1 MSRVGVV
8 GFPGSNP
15 SGMVAAFGRIG
26 VDSSVL
32 GTPSEVRNF
41 DRLVLPGVGSFGPAA
56 DFLHDS
62 GFGEVLLDKL
72 SQGWPVLGVC
82 LGFHLLCSAS
92 EEGSKQRGLGI
103 IDAQVMRLASR
114 SGRRVPHMGWSTVQ
128 VPAEV
133 EISGLPDGE
142 LFYFAHSFEVIFP
155 DSVNNTCTATYGGAE
170 LVAAFRQGSFLGV
183 QFHPEKSNE
192 SGLALLK
199 GFAS

>member
-15 SGMVAAFGRIG
+15 SGMVAAFCRIG
-26 VDSSVL
+26 VDSSVVQE
-32 GTPSEVRNF
+32 PSEVRDF

-62 GFGEVLLDKL
+62 GFGEVLLDKI

-82 LGFHLLCSAS
+82 LGFHLLCSTS
-92 EEGSKQRGLGI
+92 EEGPLQRGLGL
-103 IDAQVMRLASR
+103 IDAQVKRLAST
-114 SGRRVPHMGWSTVQ
+114 SGRRVPHMGWSRVE
-128 VPAEV
+128 VPATV
-133 EISGLPDGE
+133 EISGLSDGE

-155 DSVNNTCTATYGGAE
+155 GSVDNTCTATYGGVE
-170 LVAAFRQGSFLGV
+170 MVAAFRQGSFLGV
-183 QFHPEKSNE
+183 QFHPEKSNR
-192 SGLALLK
+192 SGLRLLK

>member
-26 VDSSVL
+26 VDSSVVQE
-32 GTPSEVRNF
+32 PSEVRDF

-62 GFGEVLLDKL
+62 GFGEVLLDKI

-82 LGFHLLCSAS
+82 LGFHLLCSTS
-92 EEGSKQRGLGI
+92 EEGPEQRGLGL
-103 IDAQVMRLASR
+103 IDAQVKRLASR
-114 SGRRVPHMGWSTVQ
+114 SGRRVPHMGWSRVE
-128 VPAEV
+128 VPTGV
-133 EISGLPDGE
+133 EISGLSDWE

-155 DSVNNTCTATYGGAE
+155 GSVDNTCTVTYGGTE
-170 LVAAFRQGSFLGV
+170 LVAAFQQGSFLGV
-183 QFHPEKSNE
+183 QFHPEKSNQ
-192 SGLALLK
+192 SGLRLLK
-199 GFAS
+199 AFAS